1 MPRCPNGSRRNK
13 KTGKCVR
20 TRSLPRCPR
29 GSRRNKTTLK
39 CVKNAKPIT
48 KPLAKPET
56 KNECMT
62 NADLE
67 LFIIE
72 LRMSKPRMTIDDEM
86 AIRENMAGFCAH
98 PENKMLQFY
107 NKPSYERT
115 EKEELMAQARAV
127 VDEYLKYRMW

>member
-39 CVKNAKPIT
+39 CVKNAKPVI
-48 KPLAKPET
+48 KSNA
-56 KNECMT
+56 CMT
-62 NADLE
+62 NEDLE
-67 LFIIE
+67 VFIME
-72 LRMSKPRMTIDDEM
+72 LRMSKPRMTIDDEL

-98 PENKMLQFY
+98 PENKLLQFY

-115 EKEELMAQARAV
+115 AKEELMAQARAV
-127 VDEYLKYRMW
+127 VDEYLKYRVW

>member
-39 CVKNAKPIT
+39 CVKNVKA
-48 KPLAKPET
+48 AT
-56 KNECMT
+56 KNACMT
-62 NADLE
+62 NEDLE
-67 LFIIE
+67 VFIME
-72 LRMSKPRMTIDDEM
+72 LRMSKPRMTIDDEL
-86 AIRENMAGFCAH
+86 AIRENMAGFCTH
-98 PENKMLQFY
+98 PENKLLQFY

-115 EKEELMAQARAV
+115 AKEELMAQARAV
-127 VDEYLKYRMW
+127 VDEYLKYRVW